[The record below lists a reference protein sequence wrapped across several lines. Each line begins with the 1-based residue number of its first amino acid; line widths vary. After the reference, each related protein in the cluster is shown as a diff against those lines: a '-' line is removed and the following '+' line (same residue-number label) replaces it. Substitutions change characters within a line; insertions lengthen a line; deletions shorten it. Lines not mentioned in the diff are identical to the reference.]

1 MDIQGPKWSTFYITS
16 TSPSFSTP
24 KPVRFID
31 VVTDK
36 QLAKVDRANL
46 TWSLCFDY
54 PVRPNKNYIY
64 ICLLDLL
71 TGFIL
76 C

>member
-1 MDIQGPKWSTFYITS
+1 MLVSVYWGLRGINRIPRVA
-16 TSPSFSTP
+16 
-24 KPVRFID
+24 VRFID

-54 PVRPNKNYIY
+54 PVRLNKNYIY

-71 TGFIL
+71 TGFCL